1 MGHVREVA
9 KQNSSDSESV
19 STLDSEDKTAL
30 SGETLSLKLRESANK
45 DSLIAKL
52 SVPYIQSDQNSA
64 QKCAVLDVKNDYSV
78 TNIITNEIQKPL
90 PLTSN
95 FPLCT
100 SSSGSSSKPISVLT
114 NSRPLVTDARRYYP
128 NSYGKI
134 HTSTL
139 SSHLNQSIEVK
150 RDFSIPV
157 AGKISTDV
165 PLLGACI
172 PESRVETT
180 SNNDAEASV
189 IERPLDRKPSNLEN
203 RKVPVVINDEHL
215 ATVQDS
221 SLRSVEIK
229 RPMSFMSECFGPKI
243 ASSQRGVNIRKSV
256 PDCSSAYLQSISYL
270 TGNQKTIIGDEER
283 SSGDGA
289 TQKDELSTTKCNDV
303 EFSDSMVDDDGCG
316 HKFNNG
322 HTDDDRG
329 DVLHPTSPPGVAK
342 FIHRDEKASSGT
354 NCSEENS
361 NSSVNGVALTDEHVP
376 LRLKT
381 SDSSA
386 NNFRFWTTLSAHA
399 AQSWKRKSVTES
411 SPVESGALDEKI
423 CVPHMVPSLAGVS
436 RENYRSKR
444 SSEEKIQPVE
454 NIDKKFC
461 YVSRELDKDF
471 KSKNKSL
478 PRSILGFPKKSST
491 KSKFSWSSFKNPL
504 KMKVGSNLTQ
514 TGSVESNVASDTPT
528 SFESVFFDDTSSN
541 EASSDSDFK
550 ASRGFAELNVDS
562 LRSKVKTGVTATIRS
577 LSRES
582 PDMKPSAQA
591 KSYIRHRPISSG
603 FPNPAD
609 DSDSSAH
616 YRNSVVLN
624 VSNYGPFSAS
634 LVNVPKNYCAIENY
648 DSCHANSETRNS
660 HISLPV
666 NRISSEIER
675 GVQSTVTTSGEGLL
689 TSELTS
695 NAKNYNTAGNYV
707 NVSSTKCSSS
717 SLSEEPTLQEPS
729 LAEGIE
735 SFMDSVFGSKNWS
748 SNFSQEQL
756 SAVSH
761 CQNLNNTTLCERR
774 ETSQNSPAD
783 NNNNGKYLRA
793 IPPVSAGFMAS
804 DSWAIKNYC
813 GKSSDVAKNRVH
825 CRTTTT
831 NSVKTVSSC
840 GHDSWNGASSSGSNF
855 HGNGSNLPCKL
866 KHPTTHVG
874 DATHINGNSKNSETV
889 AENVSLLNDS
899 CSFENPRT
907 NAASLHPFDSFN
919 NSPPHDGTHQIAP
932 RTSIHVYHNYDV
944 ERSRRRD
951 IACPR
956 FEGALQPRVKD
967 IKSEQSVAQ
976 QPQANLHLI
985 GNEHAGSLVP
995 LEDGSRAMPP
1005 LPSLFDKHFTRLGTP
1020 PDTPRS
1026 VLALGSRVPTSA
1038 HKASPSSACCLKE
1051 RCSDADESRRR
1062 ASLVH
1067 RRCLSDHPRRNSQHS
1082 RESSVERTSCAQSS
1096 SDAWGSRRRYDDISD
1111 DILVAGDS
1119 CCRHFATKS
1128 SSHDRP
1134 QVGALRHSYHE
1145 DLSTRSLDRRRSGFR
1160 ESLSWGWTRDVPC
1173 CGYHHGLLPT
1183 DIKDSNYHLPVIGGD
1198 QGRCSASQQD
1208 DLDASGC
1215 CYGDSRLQVE
1225 RLYDLEAN
1233 KSSLELQVSVLQ
1245 EQVEAQAE
1253 KISELEALLRDK
1265 NRQLL
1270 LTEERLQKEVMAVS
1284 GLETQRLQLLSELS
1298 CLQLEQA
1305 AAAQGSSA
1313 RSPLIQLSPSLAGF
1327 VTPSALNGP
1336 SSSPAPG
1343 RLQDSVRSFGPP
1355 RTPPPNFG
1363 READAG
1369 AAVLRVARCGSAS
1382 TASKPTTLP
1391 HLHASGAGG
1400 KYSAMTAGVAEATTR
1415 TSRFASERTSSVD
1428 GAGDDTSGTSPGT
1441 CDASKPGGVGLAPFG
1456 APGKRCASA
1465 PNLAETEKQSQSC
1478 HQSPNIAQRLVNGQ
1492 HTAEERQTYGPAD
1505 GCLASPGSPADGG
1518 GMRKSPPSIKTLSSG
1533 NLHNIQSLEQ
1543 YCDNQQQSSPITS
1556 HKPNTIKKIFT
1567 RLRRSSSGRQSP
1579 PGTRTQDLRR
1589 GGVRATATAR
1599 LGGTAPRPVAGAWQE
1614 PSGSLE
1620 TWSSA
1625 DCVEWMTALGLSQ
1638 YTTAL
1643 RCWLGD
1649 PSNHLSRATSSQLD
1663 KQLGV
1668 RHPLHRKKLQLAI
1681 ASRMGS
1687 YPSLA
1692 ATSPSERIEGSTAS
1706 ASWIS
1711 QWLDDVGLPQYK
1723 DAFHEACVD
1732 PRVLNVLT
1740 WEDLAFLKVT
1750 SLLHAVSIKR
1760 GIQVLREHNF
1770 DSSVLLRRSNSSPTF
1785 NDSANNNIN
1794 NNSGS
1799 NGVAQEV
1806 ERWTNHRVME
1816 WLKTVDLSEYAPN
1829 LRGSGVHGAL
1839 LVYEVRFNAEVLAAL
1854 LSIPASKTLLRRHL
1868 NTHFKEL
1875 VGRDVVHEKRE
1886 VENAP
1891 GFSPLTTATKVKPS
1905 KRSQFSLKRR
1915 SSSSSRN
1922 GGKGRPAL
1930 EFDDLL
1936 CPLEERRPR
1945 AALSAASQLANSP
1958 ETR

>member
-1 MGHVREVA
+1 MPVPSVTASVEKTPIIDGSMSPDRDQQHPR
-9 KQNSSDSESV
+9 NSSS
-19 STLDSEDKTAL
+19 
-30 SGETLSLKLRESANK
+30 
-45 DSLIAKL
+45 
-52 SVPYIQSDQNSA
+52 P
-64 QKCAVLDVKNDYSV
+64 
-78 TNIITNEIQKPL
+78 
-90 PLTSN
+90 
-95 FPLCT
+95 
-100 SSSGSSSKPISVLT
+100 
-114 NSRPLVTDARRYYP
+114 
-128 NSYGKI
+128 
-134 HTSTL
+134 H
-139 SSHLNQSIEVK
+139 
-150 RDFSIPV
+150 
-157 AGKISTDV
+157 
-165 PLLGACI
+165 
-172 PESRVETT
+172 
-180 SNNDAEASV
+180 
-189 IERPLDRKPSNLEN
+189 
-203 RKVPVVINDEHL
+203 
-215 ATVQDS
+215 
-221 SLRSVEIK
+221 
-229 RPMSFMSECFGPKI
+229 I
-243 ASSQRGVNIRKSV
+243 ASSHVLHQTSCVSAVNPRHSPSSCVGLPPQSPLSRPRSMLQRALYSHLPASPLLIEDSSPRRGSRPGRQLEPTLRQHLNRKPDNRCRNICEVGSPCCAKQIAKPYRVSSYDLQ
-256 PDCSSAYLQSISYL
+256 DCVHRSPLAISRRCSDQISSSPIRHDGPLCRSYSS
-270 TGNQKTIIGDEER
+270 DEEQCSR
-283 SSGDGA
+283 
-289 TQKDELSTTKCNDV
+289 
-303 EFSDSMVDDDGCG
+303 
-316 HKFNNG
+316 
-322 HTDDDRG
+322 RG
-329 DVLHPTSPPGVAK
+329 YH
-342 FIHRDEKASSGT
+342 
-354 NCSEENS
+354 
-361 NSSVNGVALTDEHVP
+361 
-376 LRLKT
+376 
-381 SDSSA
+381 
-386 NNFRFWTTLSAHA
+386 
-399 AQSWKRKSVTES
+399 
-411 SPVESGALDEKI
+411 
-423 CVPHMVPSLAGVS
+423 
-436 RENYRSKR
+436 
-444 SSEEKIQPVE
+444 
-454 NIDKKFC
+454 
-461 YVSRELDKDF
+461 
-471 KSKNKSL
+471 
-478 PRSILGFPKKSST
+478 
-491 KSKFSWSSFKNPL
+491 
-504 KMKVGSNLTQ
+504 
-514 TGSVESNVASDTPT
+514 
-528 SFESVFFDDTSSN
+528 
-541 EASSDSDFK
+541 
-550 ASRGFAELNVDS
+550 
-562 LRSKVKTGVTATIRS
+562 
-577 LSRES
+577 
-582 PDMKPSAQA
+582 
-591 KSYIRHRPISSG
+591 
-603 FPNPAD
+603 
-609 DSDSSAH
+609 
-616 YRNSVVLN
+616 NSVDR
-624 VSNYGPFSAS
+624 
-634 LVNVPKNYCAIENY
+634 C
-648 DSCHANSETRNS
+648 C
-660 HISLPV
+660 
-666 NRISSEIER
+666 
-675 GVQSTVTTSGEGLL
+675 
-689 TSELTS
+689 TS
-695 NAKNYNTAGNYV
+695 NTRC
-707 NVSSTKCSSS
+707 SPSHEKCSSS
-717 SLSEEPTLQEPS
+717 NARCSPS
-729 LAEGIE
+729 NRHCNPPNARC
-735 SFMDSVFGSKNWS
+735 N
-748 SNFSQEQL
+748 SN
-756 SAVSH
+756 
-761 CQNLNNTTLCERR
+761 
-774 ETSQNSPAD
+774 
-783 NNNNGKYLRA
+783 
-793 IPPVSAGFMAS
+793 
-804 DSWAIKNYC
+804 
-813 GKSSDVAKNRVH
+813 
-825 CRTTTT
+825 
-831 NSVKTVSSC
+831 
-840 GHDSWNGASSSGSNF
+840 
-855 HGNGSNLPCKL
+855 
-866 KHPTTHVG
+866 
-874 DATHINGNSKNSETV
+874 
-889 AENVSLLNDS
+889 
-899 CSFENPRT
+899 
-907 NAASLHPFDSFN
+907 
-919 NSPPHDGTHQIAP
+919 
-932 RTSIHVYHNYDV
+932 V
-944 ERSRRRD
+944 ERSSPSTRCNPSDDQLDVTFDDEVDHWKNSFKRYEHEDESSSSDISDSSVRD
-951 IACPR
+951 D
-956 FEGALQPRVKD
+956 Q
-967 IKSEQSVAQ
+967 
-976 QPQANLHLI
+976 
-985 GNEHAGSLVP
+985 GSLVP

-1313 RSPLIQLSPSLAGF
+1313 RSPLIQDNFGVGLATSTPVRSYTASPSCSLSPSLAGF